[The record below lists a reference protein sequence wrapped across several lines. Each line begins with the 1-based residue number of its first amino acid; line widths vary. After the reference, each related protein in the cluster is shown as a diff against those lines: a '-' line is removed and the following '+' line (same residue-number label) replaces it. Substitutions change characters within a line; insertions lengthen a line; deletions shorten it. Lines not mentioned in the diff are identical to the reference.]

1 MDSDSDSASENGA
14 ILALLSSDEYIN
26 LVVAIVDST
35 FFGFC
40 LFAFIV
46 ALYIHACKRSI
57 VGRPQKIL
65 LSLII
70 FAFLLNTWNYGLNC
84 YAAILLGTKYS
95 FITPSTGDLN
105 DNLEAVIVGLKT
117 GILMA
122 TWPFNI
128 NLLIGDA
135 IVVWRAWIIG
145 GGHKVFKYIMALL
158 MAANIGANLAD
169 AILDDTSTVG
179 GPLALDYVSS
189 FVSLAVNLL
198 GTGIIGFTTWQHK
211 KSTYQASTASRRKK
225 SSIEIILFFLLQSGA
240 VFCAIQLLY
249 AVAQVLPGFTS
260 GSSASDLLLV
270 TVMTAICNGA
280 AVLYPLAVFIMVN
293 TIDTPFVETF
303 YDTKAQPQENHAV
316 RARIANTTSS
326 DGQTFNESAINFSP
340 NPHIGSSV
348 TAASY

>member
-14 ILALLSSDEYIN
+14 ILALLSSDEYN
-26 LVVAIVDST
+26 NVVVSIVGST

-46 ALYIHACKRSI
+46 ALYIHARKRS
-57 VGRPQKIL
+57 VVVLPQKIF
-65 LSLII
+65 LSLIV
-70 FAFLLNTWNYGLNC
+70 FAFLLNTWNYGLEC
-84 YAAILLGTKYS
+84 YAEILLGTKYS

-105 DNLEAVIVGLKT
+105 DNLEAVIVGLKST
-117 GILMA
+117 VLMS

-169 AILDDTSTVG
+169 AILDDTSTLG

-198 GTGIIGFTTWQHK
+198 GTGIIGFTAWQHK
-211 KSTYQASTASRRKK
+211 KSINQASTTGRTKK
-225 SSIEIILFFLLQSGA
+225 SSIEIILLFLLQSGA
-240 VFCAIQLLY
+240 AFCAIQLVY
-249 AVAQVLPGFTS
+249 AVVQILPA
-260 GSSASDLLLV
+260 SSASDLLLV

-340 NPHIGSSV
+340 NTHIGSSM